1 MAFNPILAIPY
12 ILTPSICVVLGYY
25 AQVLGLI
32 RPGYIADP
40 SFIPFF
46 VQAWM
51 SGMDFRNVI
60 FMFLCIALSVV
71 FYYPFFKIYEKQLVE
86 EELKETEEEDD
97 FEW

>member
-1 MAFNPILAIPY
+1 MEFQK
-12 ILTPSICVVLGYY
+12 C
-25 AQVLGLI
+25 
-32 RPGYIADP
+32 D
-40 SFIPFF
+40 
-46 VQAWM
+46 
-51 SGMDFRNVI
+51 